1 MAPSPL
7 HAPKPPNDDE
17 LAAARIAKP
26 PRRRWLLPSFI
37 GFIAGVAVSQAF
49 GFWTFLSALVHGL
62 PLPEA
67 NLTTALSKTLNPAG
81 YERVAARWESNVDGS
96 SAKRCIDLV
105 RPVSGGP
112 IETLKCPDLHFADLK
127 LIPGVAPRNHRLA
140 LSAPLLSTTTP
151 QRKAPVAGWAA
162 RIGDG
167 TSPTAEQGAS
177 ASDRDTGAAP
187 VSNQE
192 PNISS
197 GWATTATPG
206 N

>member
-1 MAPSPL
+1 MATSPL
-7 HAPKPPNDDE
+7 HAPKPPTDTD
-17 LAAARIAKP
+17 AASAHIAEP

-37 GFIAGVAVSQAF
+37 GFVAGVAVSQAF

-67 NLTTALSKTLNPAG
+67 NLTTALSKTLNPTG

-96 SAKRCIDLV
+96 SAKRCIDLI

-112 IETLKCPDLHFADLK
+112 IETVNCPDLHFADLK
-127 LIPGVAPRNHRLA
+127 RIPGVAPRNHRLA

-167 TSPTAEQGAS
+167 TSPKAGQSAQ
-177 ASDRDTGAAP
+177 ASDGDTNTPA
-187 VSNQE
+187 SNQE
-192 PNISS
+192 PNLSS
-197 GWATTATPG
+197 GWATTATSD